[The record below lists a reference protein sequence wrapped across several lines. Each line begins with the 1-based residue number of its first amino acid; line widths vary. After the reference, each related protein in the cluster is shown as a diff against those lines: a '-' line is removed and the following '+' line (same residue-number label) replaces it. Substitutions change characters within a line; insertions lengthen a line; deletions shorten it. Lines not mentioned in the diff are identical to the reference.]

1 MFSGPS
7 TSATGRWCEDC
18 DLETPINQ
26 WAGHLRSLQHRA
38 NTCVEQ
44 EEDVSLVR
52 TTFRNRI
59 ATYRLSSKQD
69 STSVKHFL
77 GNFKVKFVKLVGDMV
92 NKFSHIKVGVELFG
106 RFLLQAKEQEE
117 VKSFNVKFR
126 LVSDGADLEELFQQF
141 SVILDKK
148 STEFQEKESGMYY
161 FNCNFIC

>member
-1 MFSGPS
+1 M
-7 TSATGRWCEDC
+7 
-18 DLETPINQ
+18 
-26 WAGHLRSLQHRA
+26 
-38 NTCVEQ
+38 EQ